1 MYFVIKYENNNT
13 IQPLIVVMESET
25 LEIAR
30 EKAYSLALDI
40 YGLYVEDFKNINDP
54 KIKQNFL
61 KFRSL
66 YDYSDWAIN
75 LDGTFDNIVFSVIE
89 PKIL

>member
-30 EKAYSLALDI
+30 EKAYS
-40 YGLYVEDFKNINDP
+40 F
-54 KIKQNFL
+54 
-61 KFRSL
+61 
-66 YDYSDWAIN
+66 
-75 LDGTFDNIVFSVIE
+75 
-89 PKIL
+89 